1 MADPVKIKEVK
12 NRANRL
18 NREINDVLLK
28 MKRSLSGPVENIS
41 EDILQ
46 VAKIM
51 GVEPEDIK
59 KYGFTDSISESEMD
73 LIGEEEQNID
83 DAIMHVAAAMGVD
96 PEDIKKFGHNDSFS
110 ESEMD
115 LIGEE
120 GQDIDDAIMHVAEAM
135 GVDPEDIKK
144 YGHKEPSS

>member
-18 NREINDVLLK
+18 NRAINDVLLK
-28 MKRSLSGPVENIS
+28 MKRSLSGPVENID
-41 EDILQ
+41 EDIFR
-46 VAKIM
+46 VAKI
-51 GVEPEDIK
+51 
-59 KYGFTDSISESEMD
+59 
-73 LIGEEEQNID
+73 
-83 DAIMHVAAAMGVD
+83 MGVD
-96 PEDIKKFGHNDSFS
+96 PEDIKKFGFNDSSS

-144 YGHKEPSS
+144 FGHKEPPS